1 MSRIATVRAKHLRR
15 RILDILKAARSA
27 GGDGWISLKALFAY
41 LTDETDALTG
51 SELADEVRYLA
62 EASKGYAETR
72 DVRERK
78 TDPPLLQARIL
89 PKGID
94 LVEGGIPP
102 DPGIEDDR
110 P

>member
-27 GGDGWISLKALFAY
+27 GGDGWISLKSLFAF
-41 LTDETDALTG
+41 LADESDALTG
-51 SELADEVRYLA
+51 AELADKVRYLA
-62 EASKGYAETR
+62 EESKGYAETR
-72 DVRERK
+72 NVRERRS
-78 TDPPLLQARIL
+78 DPPRLQTRVLA
-89 PKGID
+89 KGID
-94 LVEGGIPP
+94 LTEGTVPP